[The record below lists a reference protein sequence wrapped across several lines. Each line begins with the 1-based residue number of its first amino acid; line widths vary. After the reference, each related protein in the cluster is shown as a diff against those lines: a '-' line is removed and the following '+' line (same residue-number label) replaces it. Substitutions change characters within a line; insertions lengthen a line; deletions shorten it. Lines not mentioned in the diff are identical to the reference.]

1 MHAGLPTILSKTV
14 RLRMVCSK
22 KNVYV
27 EWWLQ
32 CSETDKLQI
41 YRLCV

>member
-22 KNVYV
+22 KMY
-27 EWWLQ
+27 L
-32 CSETDKLQI
+32 
-41 YRLCV
+41 